1 VVDDTLCTI
10 IIFVIL
16 FQAYITKSKKT
27 IMNSTNKTPES
38 DDNKKAIWVKPE
50 LTVQLSDK
58 GKSIEGKAYFA
69 ASEVTTYYGPS

>member
-1 VVDDTLCTI
+1 
-10 IIFVIL
+10 
-16 FQAYITKSKKT
+16 
-27 IMNSTNKTPES
+27 MNSTNKTPES